1 MKTIIDFVVRL
12 YRVLIGLYPS
22 QYRDEFGDELAGVFT
37 CMLNDSAQEGSFALL
52 KTCLRELWDL
62 PGSIVW
68 AHIRSLRGGY
78 MKTWMNSQ
86 PVQFSLRSG
95 VGIGASYLAINVFGL
110 FGRQLLDF
118 STGDSTMVSTYAF
131 IVIWSILF
139 ALLFGLTMGFAFKN
153 LHNAKYF
160 FLLGLVWNLW
170 PHIFMVSFPGIWQKL
185 SSEMITLVVYAID
198 GALLGVCLNPWP
210 RNARKTFQFVL
221 AGGVGLPLARVLA
234 GWLLKPIYVFMGISS
249 SQQPVFNTVS
259 VLTGSVYWAVVGL
272 LLGALLGVFV
282 QWLTSRDEARAVA

>member
-1 MKTIIDFVVRL
+1 
-12 YRVLIGLYPS
+12 
-22 QYRDEFGDELAGVFT
+22 
-37 CMLNDSAQEGSFALL
+37 
-52 KTCLRELWDL
+52 
-62 PGSIVW
+62 
-68 AHIRSLRGGY
+68 
-78 MKTWMNSQ
+78 
-86 PVQFSLRSG
+86 
-95 VGIGASYLAINVFGL
+95 
-110 FGRQLLDF
+110 
-118 STGDSTMVSTYAF
+118 MVSTYAF

-221 AGGVGLPLARVLA
+221 AGGVGLPLARALA
-234 GWLLKPIYVFMGISS
+234 GWLLKPIYAFMGISS
-249 SQQPVFNTVS
+249 SQQPVLNTVS

-272 LLGALLGVFV
+272 LLGALLGLFI